1 MKRSIQKWMSVIL
14 SCCLCLSIW
23 SAAALA
29 AGTGE
34 FDPVGNLLPNPGME
48 EGGQNQNEWLHD
60 QNTFPLNL
68 TTGDDSFAPHSGDSC
83 MGYLQY
89 NSNKPTLIYQEAE
102 IPVSGV
108 YEFSGYFATI
118 AELVTIRIG
127 DSTVSFSNNGRVWDK
142 KNVLFEAS
150 AGDIV
155 LIEITSFDPTQVGF
169 WMDDVCLTLCEG
181 TSLEGVWNEW
191 DIEGEVIQE
200 PEIAMQGEH
209 CAYLSGGN
217 SLNLRGP
224 SLESGEYILTFSVRT
239 LEEAAIPG
247 VFRVLS
253 LASGAVYETEPFEL
267 ANQWK
272 SVTIRMQD
280 PGEIAFAIES
290 LDIPDV
296 FIDNISLVRF
306 DDFWP
311 NPGPQPQELLTNRGF
326 ESGLSSW
333 THPGSFAAFTT
344 TSQAH
349 SGSQS
354 VFMGYFTSEA
364 LNSYVSQNVTSG
376 SGTYDLSAYIKTE
389 TNLTGT
395 GAILSLEAKDAN
407 GSILASASSK
417 AVSNSNG
424 GWSLA
429 AASLN
434 APSGTKTVTVKIGG
448 LYCTG
453 GFFVDDV
460 SLQYSS

>member
-1 MKRSIQKWMSVIL
+1 MKRSVQKWMAVIL
-14 SCCLCLSIW
+14 SCCICLSIW

-48 EGGQNQNEWLHD
+48 EGGQNQNEWTYD
-60 QNTFPLNL
+60 KNTFPLNL
-68 TTGDDSFAPHSGDSC
+68 TTGDDGFAPHSGDSC
-83 MGYLQY
+83 MGY
-89 NSNKPTLIYQEAE
+89 
-102 IPVSGV
+102 
-108 YEFSGYFATI
+108 
-118 AELVTIRIG
+118 
-127 DSTVSFSNNGRVWDK
+127 
-142 KNVLFEAS
+142 VLFEAS

-155 LIEITSFDPTQVGF
+155 PIEITSFDPTQVGF

-181 TSLEGVWNEW
+181 TSLEGVWSEW

-209 CAYLSGGN
+209 CAYIAGGK

-247 VFRVLS
+247 VFRILS
-253 LASGAVYETEPFEL
+253 LASGEVYETEPFEL

-272 SVTIRMQD
+272 SVTVRMQD
-280 PGEIAFAIES
+280 PGEIAFSIES

-311 NPGPQPQELLTNRGF
+311 NPDPQPQELLTNRGF

-354 VFMGYFTSEA
+354 VFMGYFTPEA

-429 AASLN
+429 AVSLN

>member
-1 MKRSIQKWMSVIL
+1 M
-14 SCCLCLSIW
+14 
-23 SAAALA
+23 AAFGIRKTCSLK
-29 AGTGE
+29 
-34 FDPVGNLLPNPGME
+34 LLPGISFRSKS
-48 EGGQNQNEWLHD
+48 LH
-60 QNTFPLNL
+60 
-68 TTGDDSFAPHSGDSC
+68 
-83 MGYLQY
+83 
-89 NSNKPTLIYQEAE
+89 
-102 IPVSGV
+102 
-108 YEFSGYFATI
+108 
-118 AELVTIRIG
+118 
-127 DSTVSFSNNGRVWDK
+127 ST
-142 KNVLFEAS
+142 
-150 AGDIV
+150 
-155 LIEITSFDPTQVGF
+155 PTQVGF

-181 TSLEGVWNEW
+181 TSLEGVWSEW

-209 CAYLSGGN
+209 CAYIAGGK

-247 VFRVLS
+247 VFRILS
-253 LASGAVYETEPFEL
+253 LASGEVYETEPFEL

-272 SVTIRMQD
+272 RCDRSNAGSGRDCVYHR
-280 PGEIAFAIES
+280 S

-311 NPGPQPQELLTNRGF
+311 NPDPQPQELLTNRGF

-344 TSQAH
+344 ASQAH

-354 VFMGYFTSEA
+354 VFMGYFTPEA

-407 GSILASASSK
+407 GSILASASS
-417 AVSNSNG
+417 
-424 GWSLA
+424 
-429 AASLN
+429 
-434 APSGTKTVTVKIGG
+434 
-448 LYCTG
+448 
-453 GFFVDDV
+453 
-460 SLQYSS
+460 

>member
-1 MKRSIQKWMSVIL
+1 M
-14 SCCLCLSIW
+14 
-23 SAAALA
+23 
-29 AGTGE
+29 
-34 FDPVGNLLPNPGME
+34 
-48 EGGQNQNEWLHD
+48 
-60 QNTFPLNL
+60 
-68 TTGDDSFAPHSGDSC
+68 
-83 MGYLQY
+83 
-89 NSNKPTLIYQEAE
+89 
-102 IPVSGV
+102 
-108 YEFSGYFATI
+108 
-118 AELVTIRIG
+118 
-127 DSTVSFSNNGRVWDK
+127 
-142 KNVLFEAS
+142 
-150 AGDIV
+150 
-155 LIEITSFDPTQVGF
+155 
-169 WMDDVCLTLCEG
+169 
-181 TSLEGVWNEW
+181 EGVWSEW

-209 CAYLSGGN
+209 CAYIAGGK

-247 VFRVLS
+247 VFRILS
-253 LASGAVYETEPFEL
+253 LASGEVYETEPFEL

-272 SVTIRMQD
+272 SVTVRMQD
-280 PGEIAFAIES
+280 PGEIAFTIES

-311 NPGPQPQELLTNRGF
+311 NPDPQPQELLTNRGF

-344 TSQAH
+344 ASQAH

-354 VFMGYFTSEA
+354 VFMGYFTPEA

-429 AASLN
+429 AVSLN